1 MKVSRW
7 VPVGLILLLAGAFV
21 LYRHGRSL
29 WHPVYR
35 RIRGRRTVAEVLE
48 RYAPGRE
55 AGLQQ
60 HFDRAGVAYPPARI
74 ALLVFKAEKHLELW
88 AEKEGA
94 WVHVRTYPVLAASG
108 HAGPKLREGDR
119 QVPEGVYRVIWLNPN
134 SSYHLSMKINYP
146 NSYDRAKAREEGRT
160 DLGGDIFIHG
170 GAVSIGCV
178 AIGDTAIEELFSLVA
193 KIGRSNVEV
202 IIVPNDIRAGRP
214 ARTHPTNPP
223 WTSELHEEIRRALK
237 PFEKNSS
244 GQGHPAGEVQRKIGG
259 SAIHPRG
266 ITNPF

>member
-1 MKVSRW
+1 VK
-7 VPVGLILLLAGAFV
+7 A
-21 LYRHGRSL
+21 
-29 WHPVYR
+29 
-35 RIRGRRTVAEVLE
+35 TV
-48 RYAPGRE
+48 RFR
-55 AGLQQ
+55 
-60 HFDRAGVAYPPARI
+60 
-74 ALLVFKAEKHLELW
+74 
-88 AEKEGA
+88 
-94 WVHVRTYPVLAASG
+94 
-108 HAGPKLREGDR
+108 
-119 QVPEGVYRVIWLNPN
+119 
-134 SSYHLSMKINYP
+134 INYP